1 MFLSLLSFFSTAM
14 VSSGDASPPRRS
26 EKCSKQTQDPT
37 ASSQPMGRTK
47 ASLSCDTAG
56 DRGAHARAA
65 RAQAQAPPIGA
76 AAREFVPGLG
86 DVPTVDP
93 TEEALDQEG

>member
-26 EKCSKQTQDPT
+26 EKRSKRTQDPT
-37 ASSQPMGRTK
+37 ASSRPIGRTK
-47 ASLSCDTAG
+47 ASLSCDATG
-56 DRGAHARAA
+56 GHGACARAA
-65 RAQAQAPPIGA
+65 RAQAQALPIGA
-76 AAREFVPGLG
+76 ITREFIPGLG
-86 DVPTVDP
+86 DVPTINP